1 MEVRETYETPE
12 QVLED
17 MRRGYA
23 RFVEGVEEA
32 RSTGMMELFSNYL
45 RGDGNPRV
53 NQLVDAFAQVLGGWV
68 EALAALLPGLAPE
81 EADGYAVRALEQMLF
96 YPKPADQ
103 RTEFTL
109 LAFEG
114 YAVPLVSL
122 LTDGCRAEVAER
134 YKKRTPPRR
143 MMPNQKK
150 LWRALT
156 RH

>member
-23 RFVEGVEEA
+23 RFVEGLEEA

-45 RGDGNPRV
+45 RGDGNPRL
-53 NQLVDAFAQVLGGWV
+53 NQLVDTFAQRLGGWV
-68 EALAALLPGLAPE
+68 KALTTLLSGLTPE
-81 EADGYAVRALEQMLF
+81 EADHFAAQALEQMLF
-96 YPKPADQ
+96 YPQPDDQ
-103 RTEFTL
+103 RRPFSL
-109 LAFEG
+109 LGFEG
-114 YAVPLVSL
+114 YAVPLVPY
-122 LTDGCRAEVAER
+122 LTEKRRAEVAER
-134 YKKRTPPRR
+134 YRKRTPPRR

>member
-23 RFVEGVEEA
+23 RFVEGLEEA

-45 RGDGNPRV
+45 RGDGNPRL
-53 NQLVDAFAQVLGGWV
+53 NQLVDTFAQRLGGLV
-68 EALAALLPGLAPE
+68 KALTTLLSGLTPE
-81 EADGYAVRALEQMLF
+81 EADHFAAQALEQMLF
-96 YPKPADQ
+96 YPQPDDQ
-103 RTEFTL
+103 RTAFSL

-114 YAVPLVSL
+114 YAVPLVPY
-122 LTDGCRAEVAER
+122 LTEKRRAEVAER
-134 YKKRTPPRR
+134 YRKRTPPRR

>member
-23 RFVEGVEEA
+23 RFAEGLEEA

-45 RGDGNPRV
+45 RGDGNPRL
-53 NQLVDAFAQVLGGWV
+53 NQLVDTFAQRLGGWV
-68 EALAALLPGLAPE
+68 KALTTLLSGLTPE
-81 EADGYAVRALEQMLF
+81 EADHFAAQALEQMLF
-96 YPKPADQ
+96 YPQPDDQ
-103 RTEFTL
+103 RTAFSL

-114 YAVPLVSL
+114 YAVPLVPY
-122 LTDGCRAEVAER
+122 LTEKRRAEVAER
-134 YKKRTPPRR
+134 YRKRTPPRR

>member
-23 RFVEGVEEA
+23 RFLEGLAEA

-45 RGDGNPRV
+45 RGDGNPRL
-53 NQLVDAFAQVLGGWV
+53 NQLVDTFAQRLGGWV
-68 EALAALLPGLAPE
+68 KALTTLLSGLTPE
-81 EADGYAVRALEQMLF
+81 EADHFAAQALEQMLF
-96 YPKPADQ
+96 YPQPDDQ
-103 RTEFTL
+103 RTAFSL

-114 YAVPLVSL
+114 YAVPLVPY
-122 LTDGCRAEVAER
+122 LTEKRRAEVAER
-134 YKKRTPPRR
+134 YRKRTPPRR

>member
-23 RFVEGVEEA
+23 RFVEGLEEA
-32 RSTGMMELFSNYL
+32 RSAGMMELFSNYL
-45 RGDGNPRV
+45 RGDGNPRL
-53 NQLVDAFAQVLGGWV
+53 NQLVDTFAQRLGGWV
-68 EALAALLPGLAPE
+68 KALTTLLSGLTPE
-81 EADGYAVRALEQMLF
+81 EADHFAAQALEQMLF
-96 YPKPADQ
+96 YPQPDDQ
-103 RTEFTL
+103 RTAFSL

-114 YAVPLVSL
+114 YAVPLVPY
-122 LTDGCRAEVAER
+122 LTEKRRAEVAER
-134 YKKRTPPRR
+134 YRKRTPPRR

>member
-1 MEVRETYETPE
+1 MEFFPPALERLVE
-12 QVLED
+12 QF
-17 MRRGYA
+17 A
-23 RFVEGVEEA
+23 R
-32 RSTGMMELFSNYL
+32 
-45 RGDGNPRV
+45 
-53 NQLVDAFAQVLGGWV
+53 
-68 EALAALLPGLAPE
+68 LPGIGSKSAQRLAFYVLSLPQE
-81 EADGYAVRALEQMLF
+81 EADAFAVRALEQMLF

-114 YAVPLVSL
+114 YAVPLVGL

>member
-23 RFVEGVEEA
+23 RFVEGLEEA

-45 RGDGNPRV
+45 RGDGNPRL
-53 NQLVDAFAQVLGGWV
+53 NQLVDTFAQRLGGWV
-68 EALAALLPGLAPE
+68 KALTTLLSGLTPE
-81 EADGYAVRALEQMLF
+81 EADHFAAQALEQMLF
-96 YPKPADQ
+96 YPQPDDQ
-103 RTEFTL
+103 RTAFSL

-114 YAVPLVSL
+114 YAVPLVPY
-122 LTDGCRAEVAER
+122 LTEKRRAEVAER
-134 YKKRTPPRR
+134 YRKRTPPRR

>member
-23 RFVEGVEEA
+23 RFVEGLEEA

-81 EADGYAVRALEQMLF
+81 EAGGDAGRARGPMRFFTQ
-96 YPKPADQ
+96 PAAP
-103 RTEFTL
+103 RTELPL

-114 YAVPLVSL
+114 YAVPLVGL

>member
-17 MRRGYA
+17 MCSGYA
-23 RFVEGVEEA
+23 RFLEGLAEA

-45 RGDGNPRV
+45 RGDGNPRL
-53 NQLVDAFAQVLGGWV
+53 NQLVDTFAQRLGGWV
-68 EALAALLPGLAPE
+68 KALTTLLSGLTPE
-81 EADGYAVRALEQMLF
+81 EADHFAAQALEQMLF

>member
-23 RFVEGVEEA
+23 RFVEGLEEA

-45 RGDGNPRV
+45 RGDGNPRL
-53 NQLVDAFAQVLGGWV
+53 NQLVDTFAQRLGGWV
-68 EALAALLPGLAPE
+68 KALTTLLSGLTPE
-81 EADGYAVRALEQMLF
+81 EADHFAAQALEQMLF
-96 YPKPADQ
+96 YPQPDDQ
-103 RTEFTL
+103 RTAFSL

-114 YAVPLVSL
+114 YAVPLVPY
-122 LTDGCRAEVAER
+122 LTEKRRVEVAER
-134 YKKRTPPRR
+134 YRKRTPPRR